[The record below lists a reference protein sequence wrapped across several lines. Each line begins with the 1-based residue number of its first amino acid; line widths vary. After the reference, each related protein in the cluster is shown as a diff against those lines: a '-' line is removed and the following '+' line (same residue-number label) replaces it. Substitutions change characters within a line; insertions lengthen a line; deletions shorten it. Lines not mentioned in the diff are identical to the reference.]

1 MDVDICRTRQKPAG
15 SVSAPVELLT
25 VEDLAA
31 LLKTTVRQIRNM
43 KSRGQLPAAVKIPGL
58 GLRWQG
64 AIVYEWAAGLR
75 GGKISS

>member
-1 MDVDICRTRQKPAG
+1 MDVDICRARQKPAG

-31 LLKTTVRQIRNM
+31 LLKTTARQVRNM
-43 KSRGQLPAAVKIPGL
+43 RARGQLPDAVKIPGL

-75 GGKISS
+75 GEGVRR